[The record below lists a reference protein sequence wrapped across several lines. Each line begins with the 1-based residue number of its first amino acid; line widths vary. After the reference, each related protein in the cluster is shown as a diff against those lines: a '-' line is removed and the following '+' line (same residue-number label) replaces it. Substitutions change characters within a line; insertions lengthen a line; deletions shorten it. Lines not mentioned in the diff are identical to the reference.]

1 MSIADLRKD
10 YHTRICREVIRL
22 RRDGETEYPNF
33 ADKGS
38 SSSREIALGVVQR
51 IGCASSCEHLSGQTA
66 GRLFEV
72 ITKDFLESGFGI
84 LRHLRPGRW
93 HYSIQTPISDFD
105 QYKHLAL
112 WQELWSR

>member
-33 ADKGS
+33 ADKGN

-51 IGCASSCEHLSGQTA
+51 IGCASSYEHLSGQTA
-66 GRLFEV
+66 GRL
-72 ITKDFLESGFGI
+72 L
-84 LRHLRPGRW
+84 
-93 HYSIQTPISDFD
+93 
-105 QYKHLAL
+105 
-112 WQELWSR
+112 

>member
-51 IGCASSCEHLSGQTA
+51 IGCASSCEGA
-66 GRLFEV
+66 NR
-72 ITKDFLESGFGI
+72 I
-84 LRHLRPGRW
+84 R
-93 HYSIQTPISDFD
+93 
-105 QYKHLAL
+105 
-112 WQELWSR
+112 WQEAEPDQ